1 MSNMYNSKIK
11 IKKERIG
18 PAGQKILLILL
29 AGASLSL
36 TRRPD
41 QYFRIL
47 KSAAKEWRKI
57 NQRTLKKAI
66 YRLYQ
71 SQMIDYKED
80 KNGLVTLVLS
90 ERGKKRI
97 LKFDLDKMEIK
108 KPPRWDGF
116 WRIIAFDIPEEKNK
130 ARKALVSK
138 MKELRFYPMQKSV
151 FLYPYDC
158 KNEIDFI
165 LEIFE
170 IKPYV
175 RYIVAKDID
184 IALDLKQRFKL
195 S

>member
-1 MSNMYNSKIK
+1 MYKAK
-11 IKKERIG
+11 TGIKKERIG
-18 PAGQKILLILL
+18 PVGQKILLILL

-41 QYFRIL
+41 HYFRIL

-80 KNGLVTLVLS
+80 KNGLITLVLS
-90 ERGKKRI
+90 EKGKKRI

-108 KPPRWDGF
+108 KSSRWDGF
-116 WRIIAFDIPEEKNK
+116 WRIVAFDIPEYKNK

-138 MKELRFYPMQKSV
+138 MKELGFYPMQKSV
-151 FLYPYDC
+151 FVYPYDC
-158 KNEIDFI
+158 KNEINFI

-170 IKPYV
+170 VKPYV
-175 RYIVAKDID
+175 RYIIAKDID
-184 IALDLKQRFKL
+184 ITMDLKQRFKL